1 MQAFLSV
8 PPKSVRQAELKSL
21 SKVSGSRFRL
31 LSPDLCD
38 DDAVLR
44 GDFRQLQL
52 RPGLALHC
60 TDTHELHDLKTEAVQ
75 RSGITISLFL
85 RGGVTAWIGG
95 RKFYMGPTFANQS
108 GALEAVA
115 VSRARPEL
123 FSRQSVR
130 GTHIR
135 KVNVTVTQEWLQA
148 SGLDAMDNHAA
159 VLHFSQNHLASAR
172 WRPSPRFVSLA
183 EQILRP
189 PAFAPVLQNLY
200 CESRAIEIVVEALQ
214 VIAKSDAGQ
223 TDVPLRPK
231 DYQRMSTVS
240 EFLDAHLD
248 DGLTL
253 EMIARNAGMSVN
265 TLQRI
270 FRTVHNT
277 TVFDYVRARKLH
289 RAREALERDGASV
302 AEAAYIAG
310 YASAANFATAFRR
323 FFGTSPKNFRARI

>member
-95 RKFYMGPTFANQS
+95 RKFHMGPTFANQR

-135 KVNVTVTQEWLQA
+135 KVNVTVT
-148 SGLDAMDNHAA
+148 
-159 VLHFSQNHLASAR
+159 
-172 WRPSPRFVSLA
+172 
-183 EQILRP
+183 
-189 PAFAPVLQNLY
+189 
-200 CESRAIEIVVEALQ
+200 
-214 VIAKSDAGQ
+214 
-223 TDVPLRPK
+223 
-231 DYQRMSTVS
+231 
-240 EFLDAHLD
+240 
-248 DGLTL
+248 
-253 EMIARNAGMSVN
+253 
-265 TLQRI
+265 
-270 FRTVHNT
+270 
-277 TVFDYVRARKLH
+277 
-289 RAREALERDGASV
+289 
-302 AEAAYIAG
+302 
-310 YASAANFATAFRR
+310 
-323 FFGTSPKNFRARI
+323 

>member
-1 MQAFLSV
+1 MRAFLSV

-60 TDTHELHDLKTEAVQ
+60 TDTHELYDLKTEAVQ

-95 RKFYMGPTFANQS
+95 RKFHMGPTLATQTS
-108 GALEAVA
+108 ALEAVA

-135 KVNVTVTQEWLQA
+135 KVNVTITQEWLRA

-240 EFLDAHLD
+240 DFLDAHLD

>member
-1 MQAFLSV
+1 
-8 PPKSVRQAELKSL
+8 
-21 SKVSGSRFRL
+21 
-31 LSPDLCD
+31 
-38 DDAVLR
+38 
-44 GDFRQLQL
+44 
-52 RPGLALHC
+52 
-60 TDTHELHDLKTEAVQ
+60 
-75 RSGITISLFL
+75 
-85 RGGVTAWIGG
+85 
-95 RKFYMGPTFANQS
+95 MGPTFANQS

-189 PAFAPVLQNLY
+189 PAFAPVLKNLY

-240 EFLDAHLD
+240 DFLDAHLD

-270 FRTVHNT
+270 FRMVHNT

>member
-1 MQAFLSV
+1 MRAFLSV

-60 TDTHELHDLKTEAVQ
+60 TDTHELYDLKTEAVQ

-95 RKFYMGPTFANQS
+95 RKFHMGPTLPNQTV
-108 GALEAVA
+108 LEAVA

-135 KVNVTVTQEWLQA
+135 KVNVTITQEWLRA

-240 EFLDAHLD
+240 DFLDAHLD